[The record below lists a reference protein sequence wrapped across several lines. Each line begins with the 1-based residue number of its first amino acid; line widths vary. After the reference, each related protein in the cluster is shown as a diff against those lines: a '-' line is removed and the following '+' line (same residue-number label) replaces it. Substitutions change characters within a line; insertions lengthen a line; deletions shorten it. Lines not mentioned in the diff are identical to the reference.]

1 MRALV
6 FDRIG
11 EPVEVLTLRE
21 LPDPAPGP
29 GQAIVRVRL
38 APVHPSDLHILRGR
52 YGRQPQPSASPGLEC
67 VGTVEALGPD
77 TDGPAP
83 GTRVVLLDVW
93 GTWRDLV
100 LCEAERLVP
109 VPDGVADEVAAQAL
123 VNPVTAWALAMEE
136 HRMRPGG
143 WLLQTAAGSTVG
155 RLVLQVARAEG
166 FRTINVVRRRAQA
179 EEIRHLGGEV
189 VLCTEDEDL
198 RARIMEVSDGK
209 GVPYAIDCVAGRT
222 GAEVARC
229 LAPGGAMLVY
239 GALSSHRQ
247 TDPAAFEMPLFA
259 PRLIYAA
266 ASVRGWWLFHWL
278 ATRPLAEAAEALRA
292 VLARLASGAMSLPPA
307 TAYPLSAVDDAMREA
322 EAMGRG
328 GKSLLDFRGG

>member
-6 FDRIG
+6 FDRTG
-11 EPVEVLTLRE
+11 EPAEVLAQRE
-21 LPDPAPGP
+21 LPDPVPGP

-52 YGRQPQPSASPGLEC
+52 YGRQPRPPARPGLEC
-67 VGTVEALGPD
+67 VGTVKALGPD

-100 LCEAERLVP
+100 LCDAERLVP

-136 HRMRPGG
+136 HRMRPGD

-155 RLVLQVARAEG
+155 RLVLQLARSEG

-179 EEIRHLGGEV
+179 EEIRSLGGDV

-198 RARIMEVSDGK
+198 RARILEVTDGK
-209 GVPYAIDCVAGRT
+209 GISHAIDCVAGRT
-222 GAEVARC
+222 GADVARS
-229 LAPGGAMLVY
+229 LAPGGSMLVY

-247 TDPAAFEMPLFA
+247 TEPAAFEMPIFA

-278 ATRPLAEAAEALRA
+278 PSRPVAEAAGALRA
-292 VLARLASGAMSLPPA
+292 VLEHLAFGGMALPPA
-307 TAYPLSAVDDAMREA
+307 ALYPLSAVGEAMRDA

-328 GKSLLDFRGG
+328 GKPLLDFRAN